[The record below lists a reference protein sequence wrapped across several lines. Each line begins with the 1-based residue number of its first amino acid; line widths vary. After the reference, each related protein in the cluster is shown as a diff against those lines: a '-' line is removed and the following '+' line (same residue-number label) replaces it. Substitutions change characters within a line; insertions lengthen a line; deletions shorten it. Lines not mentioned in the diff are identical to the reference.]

1 MAYTNRFIALSCVAA
16 SVLATSCVNEFE
28 EGQAPVSGEGYYISL
43 TGDVNEGG
51 AESRAYWDINND
63 ERKSPAFTWESTDKM
78 QSFVWSN
85 SAFVDFKDSKKYS
98 ATTVTP
104 DAENK
109 KQAQLQITTGLSQQ
123 YAQDD
128 VIWAV
133 SPLAET
139 DIDADNKVTFTLPD
153 QFVQTELNSTEH
165 LKDYVLMSGTGTVD
179 GNNSA
184 SISFK
189 VLPAIY
195 RFKITNTGSE
205 ELTVN
210 EVSIS
215 GPFCDKVELSMGNDG
230 TVTPTYSVSN
240 DTYAIKVTTPEG
252 GLKVNAGET
261 AYLYA
266 LVFPTN
272 TASIEQTIELSFKG
286 NYSGYTADYTKTAK
300 CNTIYSYNLDSNT
313 YYDMEVPVN
322 KTAGGDTEKSVITLF
337 KGTHIV
343 GNWNNLEISNF
354 YVHYLKEGDV
364 LTVYFK
370 DCKSG
375 AKSFK
380 DGGTWQPL
388 DDDAQGQI
396 EENEKK
402 QEFFTYTITS
412 ESAEKLKK
420 HNLILTGKD
429 YTITKITLTTLLEC
443 DPVSDDAIM
452 LSDFEK
458 HTADNDKSWT
468 EGVALEYPMENGNTY
483 LRFASSPIPVPENGI
498 WLFNCSH
505 SSANVSIIENY
516 VIKFDLKIEEGVTGA
531 SRAEMKYVL
540 ADDYWLG
547 FGTNFFPETTD
558 GKWITVSRNIS
569 DIKSEPELT
578 GELSFIKTDE
588 EGHQVNKNN
597 GMYGKNIPAGICI
610 DNFRLE
616 PKN

>member
-1 MAYTNRFIALSCVAA
+1 MIYVNHFVLFFSAL
-16 SVLATSCVNEFE
+16 LAILGTSCVNEIE
-28 EGQAPVSGEGYYISL
+28 EGMAPEAGAGEGYNIAL
-43 TGDVNEGG
+43 TGSVNEGG

-63 ERKSPAFTWESTDKM
+63 GRKSPAFTWKSTDKM
-78 QSFVWSN
+78 KSFVWRG
-85 SAFVDFKDSKKYS
+85 SAFVDFTGDKKYS
-98 ATTVTP
+98 PTTVIP
-104 DAENK
+104 NADNK
-109 KQAQLQITTGLSQQ
+109 KQAQLQITTGLSQP
-123 YAQDD
+123 YAENDI
-128 VIWAV
+128 IWAV
-133 SPLAET
+133 SPLE
-139 DIDADNKVTFTLPD
+139 DSNISADNKVTFILPD
-153 QFVQTELNSTEH
+153 GFTQTALNDTEH

-195 RFKITNTGSE
+195 RFKITNTESE

-240 DTYAIKVTTPEG
+240 DTYAIKVATPAE
-252 GLKVNAGET
+252 GLKVAANTT

-300 CNTIYSYNLDSNT
+300 CKTIYSYNLDSNK

-337 KGTHIV
+337 EGTHIV
-343 GNWNNLEISNF
+343 KDWNNKEISDF
-354 YVHYLKEGDV
+354 YVHNLKEGDV

-370 DCKSG
+370 DCESG
-375 AKSFK
+375 TKLFR
-380 DGGTWQPL
+380 DNYTWQEL
-388 DDDAQGQI
+388 DNDAQGQI
-396 EENEKK
+396 EDNEKK
-402 QEFFTYTITS
+402 QGFFTYTITP

-420 HNLILTGKD
+420 HNLILSGD
-429 YTITKITLTTLLEC
+429 GYTITKITLKTLLEC
-443 DPVSDDAIM
+443 DPVPDDAII
-452 LSDFEK
+452 LSDFEE

-468 EGVALEYPMENGNTY
+468 EGVTLEYHIDDDGNTY
-483 LRFASSPIPVPENGI
+483 LRFASSSVPSSNEM

-505 SSANVSIIENY
+505 CSDNVSNIENY

-531 SRAEMKYVL
+531 SKAEMKYVL
-540 ADDYWLG
+540 ADDYWLESG
-547 FGTNFFPETTD
+547 ANFFPETTD

-569 DIKSEPELT
+569 DIKSNPELT
-578 GELSFIKTDE
+578 GELSFVKG
-588 EGHQVNKNN
+588 EGQGKKNN

-616 PKN
+616 RKN

>member
-1 MAYTNRFIALSCVAA
+1 MTYTNRFIALSCVAA
-16 SVLATSCVNEFE
+16 SVFATSCVNEFE

-51 AESRAYWDINND
+51 VESRAHWDINGD

-85 SAFVDFKDSKKYS
+85 NAFIDFDGSKKYS

-104 DAENK
+104 NADTKN
-109 KQAQLQITTGLSQQ
+109 QAQLQITTGLSRE
-123 YAQDD
+123 YAQGD

-133 SPLAET
+133 SPLAESN
-139 DIDADNKVTFTLPD
+139 ISSDNKVTFTLPD

-165 LKDYVLMSGTGTVD
+165 LKEHILMSGTGTV
-179 GNNSA
+179 GSNNSA
-184 SISFK
+184 NISFN

-195 RFKITNTGSE
+195 RFKITNTESGD
-205 ELTVN
+205 LTVN

-215 GPFCDKVELSMGNDG
+215 GPFCDKAELSMDNG

-240 DTYAIKVTTPEG
+240 GTYAIKVTTPDEG
-252 GLKVNAGET
+252 LTVAANET

-272 TASIEQTIELSFKG
+272 TASIDQAIELSFKG

-300 CNTIYSYNLDSNT
+300 CNTIYTYNLDSNT

-322 KTAGGDTEKSVITLF
+322 KTAEGDTEKSVITLF
-337 KGTHIV
+337 EGTHIV
-343 GNWNNLEISNF
+343 ENWNNKEISNF
-354 YVHYLKEGDV
+354 YVHNLKEGDV
-364 LTVYFK
+364 LTVRFQ
-370 DCKSG
+370 DCESG
-375 AKSFK
+375 TKSFK
-380 DGGTWQPL
+380 ESGKWDLLGDG
-388 DDDAQGQI
+388 AEGQI
-396 EENEKK
+396 DENEKK
-402 QEFFTYTITS
+402 QGFFTYTITS

-420 HNLILTGKD
+420 HNLILTGVG

-443 DPVSDDAIM
+443 DPVSVDAIM

-468 EGVALEYPMENGNTY
+468 EGVALEYHIDDGNTY
-483 LRFASSPIPVPENGI
+483 LRFASSSVPSSNEI

-505 SSANVSIIENY
+505 SSANVSDIENY
-516 VIKFDLKIEEGVTGA
+516 VIKFDLNIEEGVTDA
-531 SRAEMKYVL
+531 SQAEMQYLL
-540 ADDYWLG
+540 ADSLLW
-547 FGTNFFPETTD
+547 FGTNFFPETTY

-569 DIKSEPELT
+569 DIKSDLT
-578 GELSFIKTDE
+578 GGLSFVKG
-588 EGHQVNKNN
+588 EGKGNKNN

-616 PKN
+616 RKN

>member
-1 MAYTNRFIALSCVAA
+1 MTYINRFIALSCVAA

-51 AESRAYWDINND
+51 VESRAYWDINNND
-63 ERKSPAFTWESTDKM
+63 DTQSLAFTWESTDKM
-78 QSFVWSN
+78 KSFVWSN
-85 SAFVDFKDSKKYS
+85 NAFIDFDGSKKYS

-104 DAENK
+104 DADDK

-123 YAQDD
+123 YAEND

-133 SPLAET
+133 SPLAESNIGT
-139 DIDADNKVTFTLPD
+139 DNKVTFTLPTEG
-153 QFVQTELNSTEH
+153 FTQTALNSTEH
-165 LKDYVLMSGTGTVD
+165 LKDYVLMSGTGTV
-179 GNNSA
+179 GSNNSA
-184 SISFK
+184 NISFN

-195 RFKITNTGSE
+195 RFKVINNENE

-215 GPFCDKVELSMGNDG
+215 GPFCDKAELSMDNG
-230 TVTPTYSVSN
+230 TVTSTYSVSN
-240 DTYAIKVTTPEG
+240 GTYVIKVTTPKG

-272 TASIEQTIELSFKG
+272 TASIDQAIELSFKG

-300 CNTIYSYNLDSNT
+300 CNTIYTYNLDSNT

-337 KGTHIV
+337 EGTHIV
-343 GNWNNLEISNF
+343 GNWNNKEIPNF

-370 DCKSG
+370 DCESG
-375 AKSFK
+375 TKSFK
-380 DGGTWQPL
+380 DNGTWNPL
-388 DDDAQGQI
+388 GDGAQEQIDENEIAQG
-396 EENEKK
+396 
-402 QEFFTYTITS
+402 FFTYTITS

-420 HNLILTGKD
+420 HDLVLTGVG

-443 DPVSDDAIM
+443 DPVSVDAIM
-452 LSDFEK
+452 LSDFEE
-458 HTADNDKSWT
+458 HTAENDKSWT
-468 EGVALEYPMENGNTY
+468 NGVTLEYPIEDGNTY
-483 LRFASSPIPVPENGI
+483 LRLAYSSVPSSNEI

-505 SSANVSIIENY
+505 SSANVFNIENY
-516 VIKFDLKIEEGVTGA
+516 VIKFDLKIEEEVTGA
-531 SRAEMKYVL
+531 SQADMRYVL
-540 ADDYWLG
+540 ADDNWLE
-547 FGTNFFPETTD
+547 FGINFFPETTD

-569 DIKSEPELT
+569 DIKSDLT
-578 GELSFIKTDE
+578 GELSFIKD
-588 EGHQVNKNN
+588 GGQGNKNN

>member
-1 MAYTNRFIALSCVAA
+1 M
-16 SVLATSCVNEFE
+16 NEFE

-51 AESRAYWDINND
+51 TESRAHWDINTDNQ
-63 ERKSPAFTWESTDKM
+63 SLAFTWDQSTDEMK
-78 QSFVWSN
+78 SFVWRSN
-85 SAFVDFKDSKKYS
+85 AFVDFDGGQKYS

-109 KQAQLQITTGLSQQ
+109 KQAQLQITTGLSRE
-123 YAQDD
+123 YAQGDI
-128 VIWAV
+128 IWAV
-133 SPLAET
+133 SPLENNN
-139 DIDADNKVTFTLPD
+139 IADNKVTFTLPD

-165 LKDYVLMSGTGTVD
+165 LKQYVLMSGTGTVSAE
-179 GNNSA
+179 NTA

-195 RFKITNTGSE
+195 RFKVTNNENE

-215 GPFCDKVELSMGNDG
+215 GPFCNKAELSMDNG

-240 DTYAIKVTTPEG
+240 GTYAIKVTTPEG

-266 LVFPTN
+266 LVFPTETSKIADN
-272 TASIEQTIELSFKG
+272 ITLSFKG
-286 NYSGYTADYTKTAK
+286 TYGDTPVEGYTKTAK
-300 CNTIYSYNLDSNT
+300 CSDIYKYDLDPNT

-337 KGTHIV
+337 EGTHIV
-343 GNWNNLEISNF
+343 GNWKALPISHF

-370 DCKSG
+370 DCESG
-375 AKSFK
+375 TKSFQ

-388 DDDAQGQI
+388 DGDAHGQI

-402 QEFFTYTITS
+402 QGYFTYTITS

-420 HNLILTGKD
+420 HNLILTGVG
-429 YTITKITLTTLLEC
+429 YTITKITALTTLLEC
-443 DPVSDDAIM
+443 DPVSKDAIM
-452 LSDFEK
+452 LSDFEN
-458 HTADNDKSWT
+458 HTADNDKSWSWKDG
-468 EGVALEYPMENGNTY
+468 GVTLEYPMENGNTY
-483 LRFASSPIPVPENGI
+483 LRFASSSVSSEI

-505 SSANVSIIENY
+505 CSANVSNIEDY

-531 SRAEMKYVL
+531 SQADMQYVL

-569 DIKSEPELT
+569 DFTNKDGTLKLT
-578 GELSFIKTDE
+578 GQLSFVKD
-588 EGHQVNKNN
+588 GDQGNKNN
-597 GMYGKNIPAGICI
+597 SLFGKNIPTGICI